1 MEAVVDRI
9 TDEKGFHAKGIQVDG
24 GRHTRRFLRG
34 DSVSFVKETEAVT
47 HAVIFDHGLKFGPCS
62 IRVRTPN
69 NGKRNDGSVLLAKI
83 FITVDPTYARR
94 GVVGRKPLN
103 DKNESY
109 LGCLG
114 ESLDPVNQSV
124 NPSEDSVSI
133 YTQPVEIHGLPRSQR
148 VRGFFRHMFADIV
161 NTHFSLFF
169 DVCKIFE
176 RDSTAF
182 IKRVSRVLQLI
193 VITKSGGTN
202 HDSRIMLTE
211 LLWKIKT
218 VYSWEIMFRI
228 KPIPESG
235 LSLRSS
241 KDRVNRLVPMTCQ
254 MEQYEHEQSQ
264 VDCRSQNSFAL
275 LDEANSRFRVWQS
288 RQAKRRQLLQQYS
301 VPSVTAVEEDNPHSA
316 KPITQYQRNLGD
328 FDEAA
333 YRKRYILSFFSGSCL
348 EENGRYRSMTVCVPP
363 RPTELY
369 WKVSAHQVRLMT
381 RSSCIAF
388 ADIVCT
394 SSSADIL
401 KPVISRLRLPTLSR
415 RLRNRI
421 KRLLR
426 DHFGLA
432 GVHTSQQLHQLGL
445 LFPKLTTLPLCV
457 SGESLK
463 PNLESNKK
471 TRSAGGATLNGG
483 ELTGS
488 FAGQTVGSDDLL
500 IKTYTGSA
508 TFLKGTQSANPHN
521 DYCQHFVDTGERPQN
536 FIRDTG
542 LRNRF
547 EEYPKLRELIRLK
560 DELIQTKATPPMYLK
575 ADLKTFDLNELHSK
589 FDVVLVEPPLEE
601 YHRMNGAVFDQH
613 WTWDEIERLE
623 IEQIIAPRAFVW
635 IWCGSGEGLDAA
647 RRCLRKWGFR
657 RCEDICWIK
666 TNHGRPGHEALEP
679 GAVFQRTKEHCLMG
693 IHGTV
698 RRSTDG
704 DFIHAN
710 IDIDLIIEDAPKY
723 GSYTAKDK
731 PTEIFHIIE
740 HFCLGRRRLHLFG
753 RDSTLRAGWL
763 TVGNELSASN
773 FDHRLY
779 AANFTKDPNGSLLGT
794 TEEVERLRPKSP
806 PPRHSTN
813 PSTAV
818 NPATLDAGSVSE
830 ALRNFTVRAACNRR
844 YLGYLLQCRLTVF
857 LDPHAQPSSVEYS
870 VSVSGQWSNEMA
882 IGEKNVSAT
891 DELITLRWFRWSRYV
906 FQRTLYLAELSAGP
920 CVERK

>member
-1 MEAVVDRI
+1 
-9 TDEKGFHAKGIQVDG
+9 
-24 GRHTRRFLRG
+24 
-34 DSVSFVKETEAVT
+34 
-47 HAVIFDHGLKFGPCS
+47 
-62 IRVRTPN
+62 
-69 NGKRNDGSVLLAKI
+69 
-83 FITVDPTYARR
+83 
-94 GVVGRKPLN
+94 
-103 DKNESY
+103 
-109 LGCLG
+109 
-114 ESLDPVNQSV
+114 
-124 NPSEDSVSI
+124 
-133 YTQPVEIHGLPRSQR
+133 
-148 VRGFFRHMFADIV
+148 
-161 NTHFSLFF
+161 
-169 DVCKIFE
+169 
-176 RDSTAF
+176 
-182 IKRVSRVLQLI
+182 
-193 VITKSGGTN
+193 
-202 HDSRIMLTE
+202 
-211 LLWKIKT
+211 
-218 VYSWEIMFRI
+218 
-228 KPIPESG
+228 
-235 LSLRSS
+235 
-241 KDRVNRLVPMTCQ
+241 
-254 MEQYEHEQSQ
+254 MEQYEHEQSK
-264 VDCRSQNSFAL
+264 VDCSGQNSFAL

-301 VPSVTAVEEDNPHSA
+301 VPSVRAVEDDTPHSA

-333 YRKRYILSFFSGSCL
+333 YRKRFIL
-348 EENGRYRSMTVCVPP
+348 
-363 RPTELY
+363 
-369 WKVSAHQVRLMT
+369 
-381 RSSCIAF
+381 
-388 ADIVCT
+388 
-394 SSSADIL
+394 
-401 KPVISRLRLPTLSR
+401 PVISRLRLPTLSR

-432 GVHTSQQLHQLGL
+432 GVHTSQQLQQLGL
-445 LFPKLTTLPLCV
+445 LFPKLATLPLCV

-463 PNLESNKK
+463 PSLESNKR
-471 TRSAGGATLNGG
+471 TRSAGGATLNDG
-483 ELTGS
+483 ELVDS
-488 FAGQTVGSDDLL
+488 FTGQTVSSDDLL

-613 WTWDEIERLE
+613 WTWEEIERLE

-818 NPATLDAGSVSE
+818 NPVGAKSQELTGLTGTTITTTHSRNLLQTLPVSKTSNVELSGYTGRRFGLGGSSKLHVSGGLQPSLLGLPSPMSIDGFPGSSRSVFNTRDRSALIATSSCLNTIPSRNISIDVQPNASNQQASLLSSLWPPAATNSLTMALAAASQTQLFGAGTLGSSVLRPSVVNAPLVSSLLNTGKVTPAMLA
-830 ALRNFTVRAACNRR
+830 ALTAATSSLNLPAFTDPVRA
-844 YLGYLLQCRLTVF
+844 LGQNLSSFHRSH
-857 LDPHAQPSSVEYS
+857 HANWHQ
-870 VSVSGQWSNEMA
+870 
-882 IGEKNVSAT
+882 
-891 DELITLRWFRWSRYV
+891 
-906 FQRTLYLAELSAGP
+906 
-920 CVERK
+920 